1 MARSEREACIQV
13 FFIRGGKLTGREY
26 FMVEGAEKI
35 PDEEVLS
42 EVIKQFYDQ
51 APNVPENILLPQEVE
66 EARII
71 KKWLRGQRGGQ
82 KVELMLPQGPDQQS
96 LIDMAAENAC
106 EMLKALRTQK
116 DTQIERAE
124 EALDEL
130 QEHLNLD
137 SPPQRIECYDI
148 STMQGA
154 AQVGSMVVF
163 QEGQPQKSHYRRFNI
178 RTVSGPDDFASMEE
192 VLTRRF
198 RRWKVSHEK
207 SREPWKKPDP
217 SFAALPD
224 LVLIDGGKG
233 QLGRAVEVLDR
244 FDLLDTVPVAG
255 LAKREEELFLPGRM
269 QPLLLPR
276 NSQGLYL
283 LQRVRDEAH
292 RFAITAHR
300 KRRVREGLQSS
311 LEKIPGVGPVRRQA
325 LLEHFRTVQN
335 IREATLEELSEVP
348 KISQNLA
355 RTIKNHFEEG

>member
-1 MARSEREACIQV
+1 
-13 FFIRGGKLTGREY
+13 
-26 FMVEGAEKI
+26 
-35 PDEEVLS
+35 
-42 EVIKQFYDQ
+42 
-51 APNVPENILLPQEVE
+51 
-66 EARII
+66 
-71 KKWLRGQRGGQ
+71 
-82 KVELMLPQGPDQQS
+82 
-96 LIDMAAENAC
+96 
-106 EMLKALRTQK
+106 
-116 DTQIERAE
+116 
-124 EALDEL
+124 
-130 QEHLNLD
+130 
-137 SPPQRIECYDI
+137 
-148 STMQGA
+148 
-154 AQVGSMVVF
+154 
-163 QEGQPQKSHYRRFNI
+163 
-178 RTVSGPDDFASMEE
+178 
-192 VLTRRF
+192 
-198 RRWKVSHEK
+198 
-207 SREPWKKPDP
+207 
-217 SFAALPD
+217 
-224 LVLIDGGKG
+224 
-233 QLGRAVEVLDR
+233 LDR